1 MKTWEWSDNIR
12 KIVIIHLKEETVAK
26 MIAKILSMTVPAGKS
41 ILMSLRKLANLPY
54 RPYLDDSMR

>member
-26 MIAKILSMTVPAGKS
+26 MIAKILSMTVPAVKS
-41 ILMSLRKLANLPY
+41 ILMSWKKTCKLTIQAI
-54 RPYLDDSMR
+54 SG